1 MALEIIQMTLP
12 QSKYNIK
19 CPYAMPNPSRVV
31 VHNTASD
38 ASAKSEISY
47 MQGNGYEVSYHY
59 AVDDVRAVQGLPLN
73 RNGWHAGD
81 GQGAGNRQGI
91 GVEICYSKSGG
102 DRFIKA
108 EKNGALLVAMILV
121 EKGWGLDRVTKH
133 QDYWQGTYYKY
144 CPHRTLDLGWQR
156 FLNMV
161 QAEVN
166 NLKGVAVAQPAS
178 NGLKYVD
185 YRATIMAGG
194 YSVDSKP
201 WGEAGHENWGNTTNL
216 MYKAFHFRE
225 EDASGA
231 YANGDWLGWVDKRAL
246 GKERKDA
253 RYTATV
259 IADWYSVDS
268 LPWGEAGC
276 KQLGTTANHVNT
288 VVTVLMETLNGE
300 YAYIRNAEKE
310 IGWVDKR
317 ALVDGIVVKQEPAV
331 VAPEPVVAQEPVVE
345 KEKVVVESVLFLPNG
360 EEWVIYPENGDYEIG
375 EVISVEGKEGSWYKI
390 VGDKGNGIIVVDF
403 QKIGRKAIR
412 FDESKGATITKK
424 YA

>member
-59 AVDDVRAVQGLPLN
+59 AVDDVRAVQGLPLD

-102 DRFIKA
+102 DRFVKA

-166 NLKGVAVAQPAS
+166 NLKKQPNAPAVAVTPQAPQPTPVQVATKPVAT
-178 NGLKYVD
+178 NGLLYGITSSQSESGTF
-185 YRATIMAGG
+185 YPNSTRNIRTA
-194 YSVDSKP
+194 P
-201 WGEAGHENWGNTTNL
+201 NTN
-216 MYKAFHFRE
+216 
-225 EDASGA
+225 S
-231 YANGDWLGWVDKRAL
+231 
-246 GKERKDA
+246 
-253 RYTATV
+253 
-259 IADWYSVDS
+259 
-268 LPWGEAGC
+268 
-276 KQLGTTANHVNT
+276 
-288 VVTVLMETLNGE
+288 
-300 YAYIRNAEKE
+300 E
-310 IGWVDKR
+310 IIG
-317 ALVDGIVVKQEPAV
+317 
-331 VAPEPVVAQEPVVE
+331 
-345 KEKVVVESVLFLPNG
+345 S
-360 EEWVIYPENGDYEIG
+360 YENGQSFTYHT
-375 EVISVEGKEGSWYKI
+375 KH
-390 VGDKGNGIIVVDF
+390 VGNGYTWLEYTSYSGNRRFVACRTNVNGVKGNLFGYIV
-403 QKIGRKAIR
+403 
-412 FDESKGATITKK
+412 
-424 YA
+424 

>member
-59 AVDDVRAVQGLPLN
+59 AVDDIRAVQGLPLD

-102 DRFIKA
+102 DRFVKA
-108 EKNGALLVAMILV
+108 EKNGAILVAMILV

-161 QAEVN
+161 QAEVDI
-166 NLKGVAVAQPAS
+166 LKNESSAPNRKQVAY
-178 NGLKYVD
+178 N
-185 YRATIMAGG
+185 ATIVGGG

-201 WGEAGHENWGNTTNL
+201 WGENNFETWGNTTDL
-216 MYKAFHFRE
+216 MYRTFFFYE
-225 EDASGA
+225 EDGSGA
-231 YANGDWLGWVDKRAL
+231 YANGAGLGWVDKRAL
-246 GKERKDA
+246 GKERKEA
-253 RYTATV
+253 GYTATV
-259 IADWYSVDS
+259 VADWYSVDS
-268 LPWGEAGC
+268 LPWGEDGY

-288 VVTVLMETLNGE
+288 VVTVLMETLGGE

-317 ALVDGIVVKQEPAV
+317 ALAEGVVVKQEPVA
-331 VAPEPVVAQEPVVE
+331 VAPEPVV
-345 KEKVVVESVLFLPNG
+345 VESILYLPNG
-360 EEWVIYPENGDYEIG
+360 HNWTIYQENSSYKEGDIISLEGSKEDGGLWFKILGTKGDNLLVVDLPESGQVVIY
-375 EVISVEGKEGSWYKI
+375 
-390 VGDKGNGIIVVDF
+390 
-403 QKIGRKAIR
+403 
-412 FDESKGATITKK
+412 FDEDKGATITKR

>member
-166 NLKGVAVAQPAS
+166 NLKKQPSTPSVAVQAPTPQPAPVQVTTAS
-178 NGLKYVD
+178 TLYLPSSATSWRVYNQNGKYTAGNEVGYLNPSKFGGLTYAIHGNPVKDIYLIKTQDFGTVAIYAGAGTGAVVSLGKSTAQVATKPVATNGLLY
-185 YRATIMAGG
+185 
-194 YSVDSKP
+194 
-201 WGEAGHENWGNTTNL
+201 
-216 MYKAFHFRE
+216 
-225 EDASGA
+225 
-231 YANGDWLGWVDKRAL
+231 
-246 GKERKDA
+246 
-253 RYTATV
+253 
-259 IADWYSVDS
+259 
-268 LPWGEAGC
+268 
-276 KQLGTTANHVNT
+276 
-288 VVTVLMETLNGE
+288 
-300 YAYIRNAEKE
+300 
-310 IGWVDKR
+310 
-317 ALVDGIVVKQEPAV
+317 GIT
-331 VAPEPVVAQEPVVE
+331 
-345 KEKVVVESVLFLPNG
+345 SSHS
-360 EEWVIYPENGDYEIG
+360 ENGTFYPNSTRNIRTAPNTNSEIIGTYENG
-375 EVISVEGKEGSWYKI
+375 QSFTYHTKH
-390 VGDKGNGIIVVDF
+390 VGNGYTWLEYTSYSGNRRFVACRTNVNGVKGNLFGYIV
-403 QKIGRKAIR
+403 
-412 FDESKGATITKK
+412 
-424 YA
+424 

>member
-12 QSKYNIK
+12 QSKYDIK

-102 DRFIKA
+102 DRFVKA

-166 NLKGVAVAQPAS
+166 NLKKQPSEPSVSFSGQGHIESKGWVEMS
-178 NGLKYVD
+178 NGIIGTVGKGL
-185 YRATIMAGG
+185 RL
-194 YSVDSKP
+194 
-201 WGEAGHENWGNTTNL
+201 EAFGLVVKNEGRVQPITGSIHVQDIGNVEYDQNTNL
-216 MYKAFHFRE
+216 F
-225 EDASGA
+225 GTI
-231 YANGDWLGWVDKRAL
+231 GQGKRL
-246 GKERKDA
+246 
-253 RYTATV
+253 
-259 IADWYSVDS
+259 
-268 LPWGEAGC
+268 
-276 KQLGTTANHVNT
+276 
-288 VVTVLMETLNGE
+288 
-300 YAYIRNAEKE
+300 
-310 IGWVDKR
+310 
-317 ALVDGIVVKQEPAV
+317 
-331 VAPEPVVAQEPVVE
+331 
-345 KEKVVVESVLFLPNG
+345 ESVLINVGNG
-360 EEWVIYPENGDYEIG
+360 VQYRTHIENVGWTEWVRSG
-375 EVISVEGKEGSWYKI
+375 EWSGT
-390 VGDKGNGIIVVDF
+390 KGRGLRIE
-403 QKIGRKAIR
+403 AIEFR
-412 FDESKGATITKK
+412 VA
-424 YA
+424 

>member
-59 AVDDVRAVQGLPLN
+59 AVDDVRAVQGLPLD

-102 DRFIKA
+102 DRFVKA

-166 NLKGVAVAQPAS
+166 NLKKQPNAPAVAVTPQAPQPTPVQVATTS
-178 NGLKYVD
+178 TLYLPSSATSWRVYNQNGKYTAGNEVGYLNPSKFGGLTYTIHGNPVKDIYLIKTQDFGTVAIYAGAGTGAVVSLGKAPEQVATKPVATNGLLY
-185 YRATIMAGG
+185 
-194 YSVDSKP
+194 
-201 WGEAGHENWGNTTNL
+201 
-216 MYKAFHFRE
+216 
-225 EDASGA
+225 
-231 YANGDWLGWVDKRAL
+231 
-246 GKERKDA
+246 
-253 RYTATV
+253 
-259 IADWYSVDS
+259 
-268 LPWGEAGC
+268 
-276 KQLGTTANHVNT
+276 
-288 VVTVLMETLNGE
+288 
-300 YAYIRNAEKE
+300 
-310 IGWVDKR
+310 
-317 ALVDGIVVKQEPAV
+317 GITSSQR
-331 VAPEPVVAQEPVVE
+331 
-345 KEKVVVESVLFLPNG
+345 
-360 EEWVIYPENGDYEIG
+360 ENGTFYPNSTRNIRTAPNTNSEIIGTYENG
-375 EVISVEGKEGSWYKI
+375 QSFTYHTKH
-390 VGDKGNGIIVVDF
+390 VGNGYTWLEYTSYSGNRRFVACRTNVNGVKGNLFGYIV
-403 QKIGRKAIR
+403 
-412 FDESKGATITKK
+412 
-424 YA
+424 

>member
-166 NLKGVAVAQPAS
+166 NLKNESSAPNRKKVAY
-178 NGLKYVD
+178 N
-185 YRATIMAGG
+185 ATIVGGG

-201 WGEAGHENWGNTTNL
+201 WGESNFETWGNTTGL
-216 MYKAFHFRE
+216 MYRTFFFHQCFHIE
-225 EDASGA
+225 NSE
-231 YANGDWLGWVDKRAL
+231 WLEVCQILVGL
-246 GKERKDA
+246 
-253 RYTATV
+253 
-259 IADWYSVDS
+259 
-268 LPWGEAGC
+268 
-276 KQLGTTANHVNT
+276 NT
-288 VVTVLMETLNGE
+288 M
-300 YAYIRNAEKE
+300 
-310 IGWVDKR
+310 
-317 ALVDGIVVKQEPAV
+317 
-331 VAPEPVVAQEPVVE
+331 
-345 KEKVVVESVLFLPNG
+345 
-360 EEWVIYPENGDYEIG
+360 
-375 EVISVEGKEGSWYKI
+375 
-390 VGDKGNGIIVVDF
+390 
-403 QKIGRKAIR
+403 
-412 FDESKGATITKK
+412 
-424 YA
+424 